1 MKYGTP
7 GGYRPG
13 PQSRPLTLTVS
24 GAGRCTRRDLAPFAC
39 AVSRSIAPAASP
51 LATGIARWG
60 TGVRYRRRVASSETA
75 TEPVDRTGDTLRH
88 KVVTALRQGS
98 AFLVVGAIGFL
109 VDAGTYNLLVFWG
122 GDGVLNR
129 APLVAKI
136 ISILVAT
143 VVTYFGNK
151 WWTFAHKQGGSP
163 AREYLLYTVFNVVA
177 IGLQLG
183 CLAFSRYVLHL
194 SSPLADNISGTLIGQ
209 IVAVVFRYWAYD
221 TFVFAESRSGRSDAA
236 T

>member
-1 MKYGTP
+1 M
-7 GGYRPG
+7 
-13 PQSRPLTLTVS
+13 
-24 GAGRCTRRDLAPFAC
+24 
-39 AVSRSIAPAASP
+39 
-51 LATGIARWG
+51 
-60 TGVRYRRRVASSETA
+60 RYRRRVASSETA
-75 TEPVDRTGDTLRH
+75 TEPVDRTGDSLRH

-109 VDAGTYNLLVFWG
+109 VDAGTYNVLVFWG
-122 GDGVLNR
+122 GDGVLNQ
-129 APLVAKI
+129 APLLAKI
-136 ISILVAT
+136 MSILVAT

-183 CLAFSRYVLHL
+183 CLGFSRYVLHL

-221 TFVFAESRSGRSDAA
+221 TFVFAESRSDRDLRDTRTRSGR
-236 T
+236 